1 MHKEKAMSKP
11 PKYVLDDDTQE
22 SLETVMNWAQ
32 ELVDIQRDDDTRDE
46 MLDILLEVAERF
58 NIQRSVINVEEEY
71 DEATKTQTL
80 TIRTEP
86 QQDNKPKLSVV
97 SDNSKPIDLNKWRPD
112 DDEGH

>member
-1 MHKEKAMSKP
+1 MHKEKAMSTP
-11 PKYVLDDDTQE
+11 PKYNLDDDTQE
-22 SLETVMNWAQ
+22 SLETIMNWAQ
-32 ELVDIQRDDDTRDE
+32 ELCDLQRDDSVRDE

-80 TIRTEP
+80 TITTEP
-86 QQDNKPKLSVV
+86 SQDNKPKLTVV
-97 SDNSKPIDLNKWRPD
+97 SDNSKPIDLDKWRPD